1 MPSTN
6 LHPKVERKARHN
18 SIHPASAKK
27 IDCRRFRPRRSR
39 KGVSLIET
47 LAGMMVLIPLGL
59 VALDL
64 STLIATQNIQ
74 ERVVEDAARA
84 AGNQVDQN
92 SASQAAKN
100 SIDSFKPQSLILSIT
115 MENCNYNSAS
125 GQVAVTTVMNVK
137 LPIPCG
143 DFNIITLRADSLE
156 PIVAMPAPL

>member
-1 MPSTN
+1 
-6 LHPKVERKARHN
+6 
-18 SIHPASAKK
+18 
-27 IDCRRFRPRRSR
+27 
-39 KGVSLIET
+39 
-47 LAGMMVLIPLGL
+47 MMVLIPLGL